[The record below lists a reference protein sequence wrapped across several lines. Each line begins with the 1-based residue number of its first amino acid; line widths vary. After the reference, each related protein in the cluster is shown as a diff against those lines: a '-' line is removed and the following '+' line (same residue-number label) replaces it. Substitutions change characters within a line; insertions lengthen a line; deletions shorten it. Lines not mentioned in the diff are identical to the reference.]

1 MAPAVPWLALVLRA
15 GVTKSEM
22 VLWHRQYLDC
32 CKELNQWDVVNE
44 YAKVS
49 TNGKGRVR
57 CLGYGKELNQ
67 GGVGQ

>member
-1 MAPAVPWLALVLRA
+1 
-15 GVTKSEM
+15 M

-49 TNGKGRVR
+49 NHKSGPTKIATNEGTAARS
-57 CLGYGKELNQ
+57 
-67 GGVGQ
+67 